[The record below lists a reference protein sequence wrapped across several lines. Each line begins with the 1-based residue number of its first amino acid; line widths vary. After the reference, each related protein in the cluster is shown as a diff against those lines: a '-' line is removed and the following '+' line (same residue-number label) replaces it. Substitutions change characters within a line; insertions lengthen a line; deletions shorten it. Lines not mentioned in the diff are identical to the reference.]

1 MWLYV
6 SLFKK
11 KKVGQEA
18 LGNTILSTKT
28 GVYISVCG
36 EILSV
41 AFQTS
46 KIQSQ
51 SFTKRGVADFR
62 MKAEYGYDYG
72 LRFH

>member
-1 MWLYV
+1 MCVKLCDYM
-6 SLFKK
+6 SHCLKKK

-18 LGNTILSTKT
+18 LGNTTILSTKT

-51 SFTKRGVADFR
+51 SFTQRGV
-62 MKAEYGYDYG
+62 
-72 LRFH
+72 

>member
-1 MWLYV
+1 MLNCV
-6 SLFKK
+6 TICLTIL

-51 SFTKRGVADFR
+51 SFTQREV
-62 MKAEYGYDYG
+62 
-72 LRFH
+72 